1 MGGKTSAFVKGSL
14 LLDICSCLLLSL
26 FWVWNWVAF
35 QSPTSLPLVFD
46 EGSVTIP
53 SRAVSLLAFALT
65 GFGLFAWHR
74 FRPVRR
80 SGTISRILVYAVPVA
95 AACGMLGFDII
106 DGLFDGEYT
115 SINFLFADV
124 CMGVGGALLYMEFGL
139 FFSTLGAKR
148 YRFVVICCIVSVVVS
163 VPVSMSL
170 FGRGVLRQVLT
181 ALILIGSAPA
191 LAALYKRYP
200 LYRATVGE
208 VSRIPVKFV
217 VTLLLVGASYG
228 LMQGFFAEWNAV
240 RMMNPLSATGFVV
253 AAVIMACAVFL
264 FKFDFNRLVYQL
276 GFPIFASGF
285 LITALGEMPGH
296 IEPFFGVLLSVAGYR
311 FIEIT
316 MWVLCLYLAANMKG
330 PLRWFFALLGG
341 ALAFSEAV
349 GLMVFEL
356 SPVGFASMEF
366 TLVASVLLV
375 SALYLVTG
383 KVSYE
388 DWGIVKPGSW
398 QQNDEVAQACDLLA
412 VEYFLTAREKDV
424 FLLLAQGRNRKAISE
439 KLVLSENTIK
449 THASNIYSK
458 LGVHNQQE
466 LIDAVEAR
474 EGANAKPSIGGEI

>member
-1 MGGKTSAFVKGSL
+1 
-14 LLDICSCLLLSL
+14 
-26 FWVWNWVAF
+26 
-35 QSPTSLPLVFD
+35 
-46 EGSVTIP
+46 
-53 SRAVSLLAFALT
+53 
-65 GFGLFAWHR
+65 
-74 FRPVRR
+74 
-80 SGTISRILVYAVPVA
+80 
-95 AACGMLGFDII
+95 
-106 DGLFDGEYT
+106 
-115 SINFLFADV
+115 
-124 CMGVGGALLYMEFGL
+124 
-139 FFSTLGAKR
+139 
-148 YRFVVICCIVSVVVS
+148 
-163 VPVSMSL
+163 
-170 FGRGVLRQVLT
+170 
-181 ALILIGSAPA
+181 
-191 LAALYKRYP
+191 
-200 LYRATVGE
+200 
-208 VSRIPVKFV
+208 
-217 VTLLLVGASYG
+217 
-228 LMQGFFAEWNAV
+228 
-240 RMMNPLSATGFVV
+240 MMNPLSATGFVV
-253 AAVIMACAVFL
+253 AAVIMACVVFL

-276 GFPIFASGF
+276 GFPIFACGF